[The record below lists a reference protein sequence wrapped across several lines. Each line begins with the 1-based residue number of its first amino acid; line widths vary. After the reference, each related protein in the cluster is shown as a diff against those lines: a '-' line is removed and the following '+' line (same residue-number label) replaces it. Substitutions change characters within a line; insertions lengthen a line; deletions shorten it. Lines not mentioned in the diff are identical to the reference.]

1 MRLTSEN
8 LEELHPELAPL
19 FGKSSETFTAG
30 SSSVHGPVLNG
41 RFEFQPLRC
50 GLTLF
55 VMDVHANYDTEL
67 TWRPKKAMIGVGL
80 VLGGSSRHVVSPTQA
95 RDLVTE
101 FRSGENHMN
110 KYQPEPS
117 RFDLAGGCAHRFVE
131 LQLDVTHLSQL
142 IDEREMPASG
152 VLQSMFSPKGDARIN
167 VRASLSPALKYVAYQ
182 ILHCPL
188 EGAARKLFLES
199 KALEI
204 LAHEVATFG
213 EVNQFRSPKVKTDE
227 LDRLEQAR
235 MILEQ
240 EFVDP
245 PSIISLARRV
255 GLNDFKLKRGFRQV
269 FDTTVF
275 GYVRALRMDKARAL
289 LESGRLNVTQVASA
303 TGYSCFGHFSAAFK
317 KRFGILPSD
326 FRKAVES
333 VSESLYVKKVK

>member
-41 RFEFQPLRC
+41 RFEFQPLRR

-55 VMDVHANYDTEL
+55 AMDVHASYDTEL
-67 TWRPKKAMIGVGL
+67 TWRPKQAMIGVGL
-80 VLGGSSRHVVSPTQA
+80 VLDGSSRHVVSPKQA

-101 FRSGENHMN
+101 FRKGENHVN

-117 RFDLAGGCAHRFVE
+117 RFDLAGSCTHRFVE
-131 LQLDVTHLSQL
+131 LQLDLTHLHQL
-142 IDEREMPASG
+142 IDERDMPASG
-152 VLQSMFSPKGDARIN
+152 ILKSILSPKGDPRIN
-167 VRASLSPALKYVAYQ
+167 VRASLSPSLEYIAYQ
-182 ILHCPL
+182 VLHCPL

-204 LAHEVATFG
+204 LAHEINTFG
-213 EVNQFRSPKVKTDE
+213 SAQQSQVPAVKTHE
-227 LDRLEQAR
+227 LDRLEEAR
-235 MILEQ
+235 MILEK
-240 EFVDP
+240 EYADP
-245 PSIISLARRV
+245 PSIVSLARRV
-255 GLNDFKLKRGFRQV
+255 GLNDFKLKRGFRKV

-275 GYVRALRMDKARAL
+275 GYVRALRMEKARAL

-326 FRKAVES
+326 FRKAKDS
-333 VSESLYVKKVK
+333 VLDPRQPDKV